1 MQSTLFPQIEACPN
15 KSLPISRGLIDLDT
29 GYVTLG
35 HVMQGLSYL
44 NARVHN
50 TEKDVALNFG

>member
-35 HVMQGLSYL
+35 HVMQGLS
-44 NARVHN
+44 ARVHN